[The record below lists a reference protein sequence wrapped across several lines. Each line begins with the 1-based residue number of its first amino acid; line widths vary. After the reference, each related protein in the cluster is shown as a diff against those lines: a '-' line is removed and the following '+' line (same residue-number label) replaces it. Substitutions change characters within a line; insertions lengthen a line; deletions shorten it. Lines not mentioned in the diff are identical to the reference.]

1 MALASEIIMRLTDPG
16 EVVIDIGANLGHM
29 TSLFA
34 FAVQASGIVHA
45 FEPHPL
51 VFDRLSKNVDRW
63 RLQASYGSVVLY
75 PVALSDEAGVAEL
88 STSVFAIN
96 EGSASVKPFST
107 ELSEGAYAVETRRL
121 DDVLGAEQF
130 IGVMKLD
137 VEGHEL
143 QVLQGATRLLA
154 SHRVRDVIFEEHGT
168 VPTPVTELLEAHG
181 YTVMQVEEH
190 FLGFAVK
197 EARGKPKALDDPSL
211 VATRDPE
218 RARARLRV
226 RGSAVYRFGPAARLR
241 VGRR

>member
-1 MALASEIIMRLTDPG
+1 MRLTDPG
-16 EVVIDIGANLGHM
+16 EVVIDVGANLGHM
-29 TSLFA
+29 TSLLA
-34 FAVQASGIVHA
+34 FAVGANGVVHA

-51 VFDRLSKNVDRW
+51 VFERLSKNVDRW
-63 RLQASYGSVVLY
+63 RLQPSYGPIVLY
-75 PVALSDEAGVAEL
+75 PVALSDEAGVAEI

-96 EGSASVKPFST
+96 EGSGSVKPFDS

-121 DDVLGAEQF
+121 DDVLGAEAS

-143 QVLQGATRLLA
+143 QVLQGASGLLS
-154 SHRVRDVIFEEHGT
+154 SHRVRDVLFEEHRT
-168 VPTPVTELLEAHG
+168 APTPVTELFAAHG

-197 EARGKPKALDDPSL
+197 EARGKPKTADDPSL
-211 VATRDPE
+211 LATTDPE
-218 RARARLRV
+218 RARSRLRV

-241 VGRR
+241 GGVGRAQSPTAA